1 LSFHSGHA
9 MMYYYL
15 YELRL
20 WAIVMMYFFIST
32 SLDLR
37 FWTVAMMLFFV

>member
-1 LSFHSGHA
+1 

-37 FWTVAMMLFFV
+37 FWAVAMMLFFCMILHLI

>member
-1 LSFHSGHA
+1 
-9 MMYYYL
+9 MYYYL

-20 WAIVMMYFFIST
+20 WAIAMMYFFIST

-37 FWTVAMMLFFV
+37 FWAIAMMLFFMILHLI